1 MFVMEAPVTLK
12 YIKTLFRNSF
22 EILIFV
28 IILAVKWGEKQVH
41 LSQKHD
47 S

>member
-1 MFVMEAPVTLK
+1 MFVTEAPDTLK

-28 IILAVKWGEKQVH
+28 IILAVKWGGETGSFVTETR
-41 LSQKHD
+41 
-47 S
+47 

>member
-1 MFVMEAPVTLK
+1 MFVIEAPDTLK
-12 YIKTLFRNSF
+12 YIKTLFRNSL

-28 IILAVKWGEKQVH
+28 IILAVKLGKKQVR